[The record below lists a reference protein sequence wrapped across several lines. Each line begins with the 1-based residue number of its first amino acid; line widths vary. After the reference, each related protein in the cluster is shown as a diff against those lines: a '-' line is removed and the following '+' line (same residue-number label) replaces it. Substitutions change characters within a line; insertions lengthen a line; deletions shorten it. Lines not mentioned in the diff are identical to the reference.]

1 MGDGGAPLT
10 DRRWVTKLFQSTPER
25 MRVSLV
31 RHRSYLNA
39 EPSARGNLRSLRRTN
54 TQWSHPAR
62 LRRLG
67 SGMLRLLIRWR
78 RRKIGA
84 GPRRLAEPRHLCRAL
99 RAESRNGRR
108 RRRRRSRP
116 IIHRRSTDTPWKRQ
130 GEIDFPAEIC
140 PDEVSDSNSN
150 NHQQKQAE

>member
-1 MGDGGAPLT
+1 MGDGGGAPLT
-10 DRRWVTKLFQSTPER
+10 DRRRVTKLFQSKPER

-39 EPSARGNLRSLRRTN
+39 EPSARGTLRSLRRTN

-62 LRRLG
+62 FRRLG
-67 SGMLRLLIRWR
+67 AGMLRLLLR
-78 RRKIGA
+78 RGREVGA
-84 GPRRLAEPRHLCRAL
+84 GPRRLAEPRYLCRAL

-140 PDEVSDSNSN
+140 PDEV
-150 NHQQKQAE
+150 